1 MDLPHYNHVEQFE
14 RLQQSGD
21 DLTWAISS
29 TNDSTSS
36 VDHTGRGV
44 FCFDQQDSE
53 DDYTIQDTIRGWESN
68 IEQKTVSTDMRSF
81 DVTFHKRKRTGE
93 STNET
98 VANDP
103 ASAATAFLD
112 HIDQGDSADEPT
124 EGTRINLE
132 AVTQPVSS
140 REESPIGLF
149 VAPPATKD
157 TDAGPVI
164 EALSKAHYLCSRQD
178 LSLGVIL
185 PTNGDEHVLHN
196 TINRLS
202 DTSVSDI
209 LLYEDP
215 DVTSFSWADYV
226 YLLNDIN
233 ERIEPAPE
241 LWMGPGA
248 YNDVLCRLQGD
259 MSGKDG
265 RTESQGP
272 VSWFNTDMLSIKNG
286 TVDASTSVMDN
297 QVHATAHLPREHP
310 QIITFQDDVRIPD
323 HPDHHREEQPGSRS
337 DTNIYRLDV
346 LPDTGGSPALSPLFR
361 TTEEQG
367 DVDELDEA
375 RIIIDV
381 GYGVGDAEGMK
392 SVVDPFRQLLEDELD
407 LNGVMVGATRKV
419 TQDLEL
425 LPDDRQIGQTGTR
438 VQPNLLF
445 ALGVSGAPQHIDYIG
460 ENTTIFSFNID
471 EDAPLMTLNNERPAP
486 FVHPI
491 HGDLF
496 ETVPA
501 FIEEVKS
508 LL

>member
-1 MDLPHYNHVEQFE
+1 
-14 RLQQSGD
+14 
-21 DLTWAISS
+21 
-29 TNDSTSS
+29 
-36 VDHTGRGV
+36 
-44 FCFDQQDSE
+44 
-53 DDYTIQDTIRGWESN
+53 
-68 IEQKTVSTDMRSF
+68 
-81 DVTFHKRKRTGE
+81 
-93 STNET
+93 
-98 VANDP
+98 
-103 ASAATAFLD
+103 
-112 HIDQGDSADEPT
+112 
-124 EGTRINLE
+124 
-132 AVTQPVSS
+132 
-140 REESPIGLF
+140 
-149 VAPPATKD
+149 
-157 TDAGPVI
+157 
-164 EALSKAHYLCSRQD
+164 
-178 LSLGVIL
+178 
-185 PTNGDEHVLHN
+185 
-196 TINRLS
+196 
-202 DTSVSDI
+202 
-209 LLYEDP
+209 
-215 DVTSFSWADYV
+215 
-226 YLLNDIN
+226 
-233 ERIEPAPE
+233 
-241 LWMGPGA
+241 
-248 YNDVLCRLQGD
+248 
-259 MSGKDG
+259 
-265 RTESQGP
+265 
-272 VSWFNTDMLSIKNG
+272 
-286 TVDASTSVMDN
+286 MDN